1 MEGKEIGVLCML
13 SKITHKFRKGDFMK
27 YDRKNPDNFTLILNF
42 AFAFLV
48 DTIELL
54 ASWCQKMGPTP
65 SETEVYSSL
74 WMWKEASKT

>member
-1 MEGKEIGVLCML
+1 MYFVCCQKSHINSERVISWNMIGK
-13 SKITHKFRKGDFMK
+13 T
-27 YDRKNPDNFTLILNF
+27 PDNFTLILNF